1 MSFKSWLDIL
11 RCPACA
17 SEQGA
22 DPGRLDLVAGQWL
35 VCQDCDR
42 KYPIRDHIPVMLIQ
56 EGDKHR
62 RTPVE
67 ELVQ

>member
-1 MSFKSWLDIL
+1 MAFESWLDIL

-17 SEQGA
+17 PKQEP
-22 DPGRLDLVAGQWL
+22 DPGRLELVADQWL

-42 KYPIRDHIPVMLIQ
+42 KYPIRDRIPVMLVE

-62 RTPVE
+62 QTPVE
-67 ELVQ
+67 ELVE

>member
-1 MSFKSWLDIL
+1 MTIKSWLDIL

-22 DPGRLDLVAGQWL
+22 DPGRLDLVADQWL

-62 RTPVE
+62 QTLVE
-67 ELVQ
+67 ELVK